1 MRTAKDTLCVV
12 AILLTSGCTSLNTP
26 PPTSPYEDSYS
37 NGTTLETGSY
47 AEFAKESAA
56 APEGDDGQGS
66 GGGVFWQQVRD
77 GFHLSAGPRES
88 VTRQVDFYSRKPS
101 HVESILQRGEPY
113 LAYIYG
119 EVRKRNFPSEIV
131 LLPFI
136 ESGYDPYAYS
146 HGHAAGLWQ
155 FIPGTGTHYGLK
167 QDWWYDGRR
176 DVVASTDAALNYLDK
191 LQQEFDGDWLLAL
204 AAYNAGEG
212 TIHQAI
218 KRNQQNGRP
227 VDFWH
232 LDLPRETSAYVPKLL
247 AISTIIK
254 QPGKYGV
261 HLSTVD
267 ESPAFTVVNTH
278 AQLELAV
285 AAELADMDTKE
296 LQLLNPGF
304 NRWAMH
310 PQGPHRLVVP
320 VDKSAVFKQN
330 LAALPPSQ
338 RVKWL
343 RHKVQ
348 RGETLSHLAN
358 RYDTTVA
365 VLRTTN
371 ELRGNTIRT
380 GQQLIIPVAGRDGA
394 HYASLVKDKPA
405 PVVGKSLKYQVRSG
419 DNLWVIAR
427 TYNVSVG
434 QLAQWNSLAVDAPI
448 KQGQQLTIRQSQD
461 AMQASNTARPVNTVR
476 PINYTVRK
484 GDSLFLISKKFNVSI
499 NDLKEWNSLE
509 KEKYLRPG
517 QKLKL
522 YIDVARLMQNNQG

>member
-1 MRTAKDTLCVV
+1 MK
-12 AILLTSGCTSLNTP
+12 S
-26 PPTSPYEDSYS
+26 
-37 NGTTLETGSY
+37 
-47 AEFAKESAA
+47 
-56 APEGDDGQGS
+56 DDGQGP
-66 GGGVFWQQVRD
+66 GNGDFWQQVRE
-77 GFHLSAGPRES
+77 GFHLSAVPREA
-88 VTRQVDFYSRKPS
+88 VTRQIGFYSREPR

-119 EVRKRNFPSEIV
+119 EVRKRDFPSEIV

-155 FIPGTGTHYGLK
+155 FIPGTGMHYGLK

-218 KRNQQNGRP
+218 KRNQQKGKP

-247 AISTIIK
+247 AISAIIK

-261 HLSTVD
+261 QLSPVD

-278 AQLELAV
+278 TQLDLAV
-285 AAELADMDTKE
+285 AAELADIDTKE

-310 PQGPHRLVVP
+310 PQGPHRLVLP

-330 LAALPPSQ
+330 LAALPVSE

-348 RGETLSHLAN
+348 HGETLSHIAN

-365 VLRTTN
+365 VLRETN
-371 ELRGNTIRT
+371 ELRSNTIRI
-380 GQQLIIPVAGRDGA
+380 GQHLIIPVAAHDSA
-394 HYASLVKDKPA
+394 HYASLVKGKP
-405 PVVGKSLKYQVRSG
+405 VQRTGEEQTYRVRSG
-419 DNLWVIAR
+419 DNLWAIAH
-427 TYNVSVG
+427 TYNVSIE
-434 QLAQWNSLAVDAPI
+434 LLSQWNNLASGAPI
-448 KQGQQLTIRQSQD
+448 KPGQQLTIRRRQNPTL
-461 AMQASNTARPVNTVR
+461 AGNTIRPV
-476 PINYTVRK
+476 NYTVRK
-484 GDSLFLISKKFNVSI
+484 GDSLYLISRKFNVSI
-499 NDLKEWNSLE
+499 SDLKEWNALG
-509 KEKYLRPG
+509 KVKYLKPG

-522 YIDVARLMQNNQG
+522 YVDVARLSQNNQG